1 MGRKRRSIH
10 NPKFAKRLKYAAL
23 RKESSPVME
32 ESNEIELQQESND
45 EEVVPEVLLFNE
57 PDPDP
62 EPVKI
67 EVKEKPMRK
76 PRKQTTRKRTTR
88 KKATK
93 KEVT

>member
-45 EEVVPEVLLFNE
+45 EEVVPEVLLF
-57 PDPDP
+57 
-62 EPVKI
+62 
-67 EVKEKPMRK
+67 KEKPMRK